1 VSVFRPSARVND
13 PHGREWEIYSFR
25 IKVPERG
32 PLEPAI
38 SDDMVPTRAGLLM
51 FPFFIL
57 TLPLLLFA
65 AIVRALVRLFVD
77 FPLAGYRALQS
88 DEWTIEAI
96 SWAPFECRY
105 TWSTTR
111 EYRGQVLAQVEGGLA
126 RGDMPRPRNAQL
138 VRVV

>member
-1 VSVFRPSARVND
+1 VSVFRPSARAND

-32 PLEPAI
+32 SLEPAI
-38 SDDMVPTRAGLLM
+38 SDDMFATRAGLAM

-57 TLPLLLFA
+57 TLPLLLFS
-65 AIVRALVRLFVD
+65 AILRAIIRVFVD

-126 RGDMPRPRNAQL
+126 RGEMPKPRNARL
-138 VRVV
+138 IRVI